1 MTLKWN
7 SFAAS
12 VVVAR
17 QNGADMPQFFF
28 HLTNGDT
35 VRDEVGTRCDT
46 LEDARE
52 FALAV
57 AAELGRNR
65 SAAELEALALSV
77 TDQSGREVFR
87 TKLVNMQ
94 HSSNADAMIRA
105 ARGEER

>member
-1 MTLKWN
+1 
-7 SFAAS
+7 
-12 VVVAR
+12 
-17 QNGADMPQFFF
+17 MPQFFF
-28 HLTNGDT
+28 NLPNGET
-35 VRDEVGTRCDT
+35 VRDERGTRCDT

-77 TDQSGREVFR
+77 TDQTGREVFR